1 LTGRHDLI
9 LEHKAASR
17 VGSKALTIVTPT
29 RKDAQIVEVAMPDA
43 ADLIKSGKVNVFAAN
58 KANLRRLERRLQ
70 TQAISWRKA
79 AYSFLSS
86 G

>member
-1 LTGRHDLI
+1 
-9 LEHKAASR
+9 
-17 VGSKALTIVTPT
+17 
-29 RKDAQIVEVAMPDA
+29 VEVAMPDA